1 MTDENILRGA
11 GGREGEGYE
20 WEGEPDLTSIPEDE
34 LRVLLQELAAE
45 EREISYRRRVI
56 QGRIDLIRSELVRRG
71 GVALSPEELARV
83 LLGDEGQ
90 TRGHRDET
98 RGEDQEGPHFG
109 SSGRGEGS

>member
-11 GGREGEGYE
+11 GGREDEMYE
-20 WEGEPDLTSIPEDE
+20 WEGEPDLTSISEDE
-34 LRVLLQELAAE
+34 LRARLRELAVE

-90 TRGHRDET
+90 PRGYHET
-98 RGEDQEGPHFG
+98 RNEDQERPHPGPF
-109 SSGRGEGS
+109 RREEGS

>member
-1 MTDENILRGA
+1 MTDKNIWRGA

-20 WEGEPDLTSIPEDE
+20 WEGEPDLTSISEDE
-34 LRVLLQELAAE
+34 LRVSLQELAVE

-83 LLGDEGQ
+83 LLGDEGRIQ
-90 TRGHRDET
+90 GYRE
-98 RGEDQEGPHFG
+98 GEEQEGQQSG
-109 SSGRGEGS
+109 SSGLGESS

>member
-34 LRVLLQELAAE
+34 LRVLLQELAVE
-45 EREISYRRRVI
+45 EREISYHRRVI

-90 TRGHRDET
+90 IQGHRYT
-98 RGEDQEGPHFG
+98 RGEEQEGPHSG
-109 SSGRGEGS
+109 SSGRREGS

>member
-1 MTDENILRGA
+1 MTDKNIWTGA

-20 WEGEPDLTSIPEDE
+20 WEGEPDLTSISEDE
-34 LRVLLQELAAE
+34 LRVRLQELAVE

-71 GVALSPEELARV
+71 GVALSPKELARV

-90 TRGHRDET
+90 IQGHLYTQDE
-98 RGEDQEGPHFG
+98 EQEGPHSG
-109 SSGRGEGS
+109 SSGRREGS